1 MNEQK
6 VNNYINSFISDDETH
21 PEVRRFLEDFSIK
34 IEFGHFEDDL
44 GENDEFE
51 DPYA

>member
-1 MNEQK
+1 MNAQK
-6 VNNYINSFISDDETH
+6 VNDYINSFISDDETH

-34 IEFGHFEDDL
+34 IEFGHFD
-44 GENDEFE
+44 GEEEEFD